1 MGDQNTNTLSFPI
14 KGYTLALDFIRNKNI
29 FELLDSLDK
38 IVIKNRGRV
47 YLTKDARLEKK
58 SFIKMYE
65 NYTNF
70 IEIRKKYNL
79 LNKISS
85 NQSIRLDI

>member
-1 MGDQNTNTLSFPI
+1 M
-14 KGYTLALDFIRNKNI
+14 IRNKNI